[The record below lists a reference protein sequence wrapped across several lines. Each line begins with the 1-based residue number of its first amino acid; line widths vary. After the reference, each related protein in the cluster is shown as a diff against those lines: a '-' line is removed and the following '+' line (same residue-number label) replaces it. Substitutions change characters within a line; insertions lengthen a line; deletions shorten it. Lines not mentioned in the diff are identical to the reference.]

1 MEKPR
6 LNGGKNLNRRQER
19 MTGFMDKKDIIMLK
33 EQGLSN
39 REVARRTGRDR
50 DTVSKYWN
58 EYQQKLN
65 LLNKPGTDVRAVQE
79 SLLAKPKYRATNR
92 RRYKYTDEVDARLK
106 AILKDEARKDRIFGP
121 GHKQGLTNKQIH
133 QKLEK
138 EGFDISGI
146 TVNIALA
153 DIRKRQKEVFIRQ
166 QYELGDRLEYDFGE
180 VFLDCGEGVKTY
192 HMAVLSSPGGGFR
205 WMYLYTNQKKAV
217 FMDSH
222 VRFFEMM
229 GGCYREVV
237 YDNMRNVV
245 SKFIGKNEKEL
256 NEDLLKMSVYYGFRI
271 NVTNC
276 FKGNE
281 KGHVESSV
289 KILRNQIFADKWT
302 FNSFDDAQEYA
313 LSQVLKMNE
322 LSRMEEEKKC
332 LLPYRPMLE
341 LAVIAEAKVNP
352 SALISV
358 DTVFYS
364 VPEHLVGKRV
374 IVKKYHNEIRVYAGN
389 EMVAKHKRIFGNGNM
404 QIDIYH
410 YLNTL
415 RKKPGAVRNSV
426 ALKSIPK
433 LKAIFDTYYSK
444 QPKKF
449 IERFIEN
456 KELPIEEIIA
466 LFERETANKG
476 EINALDVVKPISQ
489 IVVSARAFVSN
500 YTVLV
505 NTGKAWSIETACA
518 SAYADTSGGACK
530 DASADT
536 SSGDCKDTY
545 TDISEEPEA
554 ISTIYVCSRQLM
566 DISNP

>member
-1 MEKPR
+1 
-6 LNGGKNLNRRQER
+6 
-19 MTGFMDKKDIIMLK
+19 MTSFMSKKDIIMLK

-39 REVARRTGRDR
+39 REVSRLTGRDR
-50 DTVSKYWN
+50 ETVSKYWN
-58 EYQQKLN
+58 EYRLGLQRLED
-65 LLNKPGTDVRAVQE
+65 PGADVKAIQE
-79 SLLAKPKYRATNR
+79 ALFAEPKYNAANR
-92 RRYKYTDEVDARLK
+92 KRHKYTDELDLRLK
-106 AILKDEARKDRIFGP
+106 AILKEESRKDRLFGP
-121 GHKQGLTNKQIH
+121 SHKQKLTNKQIH
-133 QKLEK
+133 QKLLE
-138 EGFDISGI
+138 EGFDISGASI
-146 TVNIALA
+146 NIALA
-153 DIRKRQKEVFIRQ
+153 GIRKKQKEVFIRQ

-192 HMAVLSSPGGGFR
+192 HMAVLSSPGSGFR
-205 WMYLYTNQKKAV
+205 WLYLYTNQKKAV

-229 GGCYREVV
+229 GGCWREVV

-256 NEDLLKMSVYYGFRI
+256 NEDLVKMSIYYGFRI

-289 KILRNQIFADKWT
+289 KILRNQIFADVWS
-302 FNSFDDAQEYA
+302 FNSLEDAQEYA
-313 LSQVLKMNE
+313 HSQLLKMNE
-322 LSRMEEEKKC
+322 DSQIEAEKKH
-332 LLPYRPMLE
+332 LMPYRPPLE
-341 LAVIAEAKVNP
+341 LAIVSEPKVNT
-352 SALISV
+352 SSLVSV

-374 IVKKYHNEIRVYAGN
+374 TVKKYHNEVRIYAAN
-389 EMVAKHKRIFGNGNM
+389 ELVAKHKRLFGNGKM

-426 ALKSIPK
+426 ALKSIPR

-449 IERFIEN
+449 IELFLEN
-456 KELPIEEIIA
+456 KELPINEIIA

-476 EINALDVVKPISQ
+476 EIDALDVVKPVSQ
-489 IVVSARAFVSN
+489 IVVSARALVAN
-500 YTVLV
+500 YAVLV
-505 NTGKAWSIETACA
+505 N
-518 SAYADTSGGACK
+518 GG
-530 DASADT
+530 
-536 SSGDCKDTY
+536 
-545 TDISEEPEA
+545 
-554 ISTIYVCSRQLM
+554 VRQ
-566 DISNP
+566 